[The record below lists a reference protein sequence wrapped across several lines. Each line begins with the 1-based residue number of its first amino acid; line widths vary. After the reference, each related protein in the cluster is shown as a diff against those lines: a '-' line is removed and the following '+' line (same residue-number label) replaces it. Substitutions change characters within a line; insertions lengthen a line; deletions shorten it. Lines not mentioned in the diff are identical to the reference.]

1 MARVTVEDCVD
12 KIPNRYELLTTYLRF
27 EQKRLLTAQIED
39 VPELTHTADEQGAY
53 VEFKLANTGD
63 IIRLSVANDDLYDI
77 SIQKSGS
84 PVMTPH
90 RQDIGVYDVEQELQQ
105 LGVLKAGL

>member
-1 MARVTVEDCVD
+1 M
-12 KIPNRYELLTTYLRF
+12 RF
-27 EQKRLLTAQIED
+27 EQKRLLTAQIDD

-77 SIQKSGS
+77 IIQKSGS